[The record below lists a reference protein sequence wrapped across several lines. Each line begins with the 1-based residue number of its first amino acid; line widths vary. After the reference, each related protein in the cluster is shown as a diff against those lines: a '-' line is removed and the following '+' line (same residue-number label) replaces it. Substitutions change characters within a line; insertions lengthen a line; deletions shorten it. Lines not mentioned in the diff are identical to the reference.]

1 MNKDTD
7 FDVPVFIAQPQKI
20 KQNDIINDNFHKL
33 NNISVIKMYEYE
45 VFSNY
50 EDIYTSHYELNL
62 RYLILILFFSTLI
75 FLFFLT

>member
-20 KQNDIINDNFHKL
+20 KQNDIINDNFNKL
-33 NNISVIKMYEYE
+33 KNISVIKMYQYE
-45 VFSNY
+45 VFSNQS
-50 EDIYTSHYELNL
+50 DIFTSDYELNL

-75 FLFFLT
+75 FLFFWT